1 MRGAARGE
9 WQGHNESKHDVKEA
23 CELGRRAVWCADPV
37 SPCPFGPWRR
47 RAVAQHHNPNDTHT
61 RNHHM
66 LQVDSH
72 AAPAAR
78 PMALAS
84 TPPLLL
90 LSAVFRCRCCSTV
103 QRGSA
108 LPAAHTHPH
117 TLDLKKSLLNH
128 TVLCQSVTRA
138 LHALHARHLS
148 PTPRSAATEPTPFL
162 RPPAAF
168 ARGSLAIHGYQ
179 HCSSR
184 VQWPGTPLG
193 VDVLARCEEQR

>member
-1 MRGAARGE
+1 MKRRQIFEPQKTLGQRQKMHGAARGE

-78 PMALAS
+78 PIALAS

-90 LSAVFRCRCCSTV
+90 LSAVF
-103 QRGSA
+103 
-108 LPAAHTHPH
+108 
-117 TLDLKKSLLNH
+117 
-128 TVLCQSVTRA
+128 
-138 LHALHARHLS
+138 
-148 PTPRSAATEPTPFL
+148 
-162 RPPAAF
+162 
-168 ARGSLAIHGYQ
+168 
-179 HCSSR
+179 
-184 VQWPGTPLG
+184 
-193 VDVLARCEEQR
+193 